1 MHFPARVTCRV
12 YKHFT
17 VTKER
22 KYVLKEHIC
31 VEATGK
37 IKWRLRKEKS
47 KKNIHSMW
55 FANGRERNTYYIC
68 SLNVFHRKKGA
79 KFLTDCLYIE
89 YSTYTYKL
97 VFWVSFIGLFYNL
110 HVKLFH
116 FLADIFFHNE
126 NYGKKYCE
134 KEKCCGK

>member
-1 MHFPARVTCRV
+1 MIRKWKGKKYLLYLFAKCFPQ
-12 YKHFT
+12 
-17 VTKER
+17 
-22 KYVLKEHIC
+22 
-31 VEATGK
+31 
-37 IKWRLRKEKS
+37 
-47 KKNIHSMW
+47 
-55 FANGRERNTYYIC
+55 
-68 SLNVFHRKKGA
+68 KKGA